1 MKRSHLTTRKDIANI
16 ERAFGLR
23 RAERH
28 KDDAISVGVWVQ
40 DMMKSESNPVL
51 LYQCSPQ
58 GFSAERAALPFTFR
72 AFNNYAHDVG
82 GHVT

>member
-1 MKRSHLTTRKDIANI
+1 MHIVLKRGSIDKPLN
-16 ERAFGLR
+16 FNNGLFT
-23 RAERH
+23 
-28 KDDAISVGVWVQ
+28 
-40 DMMKSESNPVL
+40 
-51 LYQCSPQ
+51 QCSPQ